1 MIFSKK
7 ANSDIFEVFGYLLC
21 WNDELDYLLAG
32 PSELH
37 KWEFLRNP
45 GFLRSRGSNI
55 YQNRSFYRL

>member
-21 WNDELDYLLAG
+21 WTDELDYLLAG

-45 GFLRSRGSNI
+45 GF
-55 YQNRSFYRL
+55 